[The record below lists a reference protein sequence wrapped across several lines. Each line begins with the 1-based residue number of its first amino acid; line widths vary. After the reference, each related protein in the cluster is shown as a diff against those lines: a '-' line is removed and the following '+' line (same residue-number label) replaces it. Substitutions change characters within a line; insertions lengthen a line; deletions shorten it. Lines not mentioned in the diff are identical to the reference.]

1 MSVNTRLLESI
12 DIVVGTPPAD
22 LDSAATV
29 DWVSL
34 KNYDGCL
41 VVLAMG
47 AGTAGSDPS
56 IILLQATAV
65 AGTSSKALNC
75 IRRLYY
81 KVGTQTSVSTF
92 SSLAITTATGDID
105 TVSVNG
111 SVDLAADAAEC
122 LFVVDVRTS
131 DLDVDNGFDCLGFTW
146 DDADIGA
153 AKYGTILYIPYGARY
168 PQATPKTAIT
178 D

>member
-1 MSVNTRLLESI
+1 MINTRLLESI
-12 DIVVGTPPAD
+12 DIVSGTTPAD

-41 VVLAMG
+41 VLLTMA

-56 IILLQATAV
+56 IILVQATDV

-81 KVGTQTSVSTF
+81 KVGTQT
-92 SSLAITTATGDID
+92 G
-105 TVSVNG
+105 VN
-111 SVDLAADAAEC
+111 
-122 LFVVDVRTS
+122 T
-131 DLDVDNGFDCLGFTW
+131 
-146 DDADIGA
+146 
-153 AKYGTILYIPYGARY
+153 
-168 PQATPKTAIT
+168 
-178 D
+178 